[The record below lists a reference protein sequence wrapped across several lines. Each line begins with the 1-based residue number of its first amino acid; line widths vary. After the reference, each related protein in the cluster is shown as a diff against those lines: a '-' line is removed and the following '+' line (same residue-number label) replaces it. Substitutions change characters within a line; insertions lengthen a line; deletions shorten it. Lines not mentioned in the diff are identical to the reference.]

1 MASSD
6 EVVEDFLEV
15 DQKIPGQNFAC
26 LSFISP
32 EKVLKDKNKFFLLNF
47 MKYAFQSG
55 DQTIQ
60 QKMSDSSLDYKA
72 MDSIYED
79 WLYSRREQL
88 ETEFYEGNDFRT
100 SVRGIKVRGVYET
113 LKEANIRA
121 KVLQK
126 RDPSFNVFVGQVGY
140 WLPWDPD
147 SDKVENQE
155 YQEQHLNDL
164 VKNYKQNLE
173 QRDEYFETIKN
184 EKIKKAKADVEK
196 MKAEMENLPD
206 TNESEENINKL
217 RGIMDERDKLLNE
230 AELKSQILQKNQEE
244 GNNDSEESNTAE
256 EQVQESVQPLPVPQ
270 AQIENELSE
279 EDPWMKNK
287 QPEESQ
293 A

>member
-1 MASSD
+1 M
-6 EVVEDFLEV
+6 
-15 DQKIPGQNFAC
+15 
-26 LSFISP
+26 
-32 EKVLKDKNKFFLLNF
+32 
-47 MKYAFQSG
+47 
-55 DQTIQ
+55 
-60 QKMSDSSLDYKA
+60 
-72 MDSIYED
+72 
-79 WLYSRREQL
+79 
-88 ETEFYEGNDFRT
+88 
-100 SVRGIKVRGVYET
+100 
-113 LKEANIRA
+113 
-121 KVLQK
+121 
-126 RDPSFNVFVGQVGY
+126 GY